1 LVYLKINGNEM
12 NKDNQVGSKISQLR
26 QNRNITIEQLS
37 NNSQLSVGFIA
48 KLEAGQL
55 APSLSPLLKI
65 ARGLGVRL
73 GTFLDDAPQTGPV
86 IVRSG
91 HSEKVVRFSGN
102 DKTNKQSIL
111 DFSSLGAD
119 KKDRH
124 MEPFIVNVHPLVG
137 EHINLSSHEGE
148 EFIYVLSGEIEVY
161 YGKDKLTVKT
171 EDSIYYDSIV
181 PHYVHAGGNTDA
193 KILAVIYT
201 PF

>member
-1 LVYLKINGNEM
+1 M
-12 NKDNQVGSKISQLR
+12 NKDNKIGNKISQLR
-26 QNRNITIEQLS
+26 QDSNVTIEQLA
-37 NNSQLSVGFIA
+37 NNSQLSVEFIE
-48 KLEAGQL
+48 KIEAGQL

-73 GTFLDDAPQTGPV
+73 GTFLDDAPQIGPV
-86 IVRSG
+86 IVRKG
-91 HSEKVVRFSGN
+91 HCEKIVRFSGN
-102 DKTNKQSIL
+102 DKSNKQSIL

-124 MEPFIVNVHPLVG
+124 MEPFIVDVHPLEG
-137 EHINLSSHEGE
+137 ENINLSSHEGE

-161 YGKDKLTVKT
+161 YGKDKITIKT

-193 KILAVIYT
+193 RILAVIYT
-201 PF
+201 PL